1 MSDRQN
7 FNEINER
14 VNLYLDHALDRNQED
29 EFIHQAHTDQDV
41 SSILDTER
49 SFRELI
55 RNNISRQPVSP
66 NLIQSIRSRIRI
78 D

>member
-1 MSDRQN
+1 MSDRHN

-14 VNLYLDHALDRNQED
+14 ANLFLDHALDRSQED
-29 EFIHQAHTDQDV
+29 EFIHQAHTNEDV

-55 RNNISRQPVSP
+55 RNNITRQPVSP